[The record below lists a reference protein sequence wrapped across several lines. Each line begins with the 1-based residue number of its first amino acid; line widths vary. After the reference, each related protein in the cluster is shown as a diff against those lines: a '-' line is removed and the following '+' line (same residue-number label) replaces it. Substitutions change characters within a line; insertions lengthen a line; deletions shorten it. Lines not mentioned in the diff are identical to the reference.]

1 MEKYIKSA
9 LGCDITEGEYTLPKN
24 MPQYLLSGYSYHK
37 YKIEGQDCLFVAPLD
52 FSLVSYK
59 KHYEKIRQLTG
70 LIPVLEL
77 KSITPYQRKILIEEH
92 VPFVVL
98 ESQIYLPFLAISLT
112 EKYNKKRE
120 IVKFTPITQ
129 LAFLYLFYNNVKLT
143 ATDIALK
150 LNCTAMSATR
160 AYKALT
166 DCDLFRYECDGR
178 KKYIVPNYIGGEM
191 LRAAEEYLISP
202 KEKSSVV
209 PYDTVTDGMIV
220 SGIFALGHKTM
231 LGVTEK
237 DKCFAVAKTESVDIA
252 DDMEGGIMIEQWKYD
267 PAILAQNGIVDD
279 ISLVLLLKDN
289 EDERVQAEL
298 DELRRNYE
306 W

>member
-1 MEKYIKSA
+1 MEKYIRSA
-9 LGCDITEGEYTLPKN
+9 LGCNITEAEYSVPKN

-52 FSLVSYK
+52 FSLASYK

-70 LIPVLEL
+70 LISVLEL
-77 KSITPYQRKILIEEH
+77 RSITPYQRKTLIEKH
-92 VPFVVL
+92 IPFVVL

-112 EKYNKKRE
+112 EKYKKKRD
-120 IVKFTPITQ
+120 IVKFSPTTQ
-129 LAFLYLFYNNVKLT
+129 LVFLYLFYNNVKLT

-150 LNCTAMSATR
+150 LNCTPMSATR

-166 DCDLFRYECDGR
+166 DCELFRYECDGR

-202 KEKSSVV
+202 KEKSFIV
-209 PYDTVTDGMIV
+209 PYGTMTNGMIV
-220 SGIFALGHKTM
+220 SGIYALGYKTM
-231 LGVTEK
+231 LGVTLK
-237 DKCFAVAKTESVDIA
+237 DKCFAISKTEIVEKAEDI
-252 DDMEGGIMIEQWKYD
+252 DDGITIEQWKYA
-267 PAILAQNGIVDD
+267 PIILADNGIVDD
-279 ISLVLLLKDN
+279 ISLILSLNDSA
-289 EDERVQAEL
+289 DERVQTEL

>member
-9 LGCDITEGEYTLPKN
+9 LGCNITEGEYTLPKST
-24 MPQYLLSGYSYHK
+24 PQYLLSGYSYQK

-52 FSLVSYK
+52 FSLASYK

-70 LIPVLEL
+70 LIPVLAL
-77 KSITPYQRKILIEEH
+77 KSITPYQRKTLIEEH
-92 VPFVVL
+92 IPFVVP

-112 EKYNKKRE
+112 EKYKKKRE
-120 IVKFTPITQ
+120 IVKFTPTTQ
-129 LAFLYLFYNNVKLT
+129 LVFLYLFYNNTKLT

-166 DCDLFRYECDGR
+166 DCALFSYECDGR
-178 KKYIVPNYIGGEM
+178 KKYIIPNYIGGEM
-191 LRAAEEYLISP
+191 LRVAEEYLVSP
-202 KEKSSVV
+202 KEKSFIV

-220 SGIFALGHKTM
+220 SGIFALGYKTM
-231 LGVTEK
+231 LGITEK
-237 DKCFAVAKTESVDIA
+237 DKCFAIAKTDIIDIA
-252 DDMEGGIMIEQWKYD
+252 DDIENGIMIEQWKYD
-267 PAILAQNGIVDD
+267 PAILADNGIADD
-279 ISLVLLLKDN
+279 ISLILSLKDSA
-289 EDERVQAEL
+289 DERVQTEL